1 MFCRG
6 SGVTQAMA
14 DVPVLNAAADTDAPP
29 TKSKKWLII
38 GVAASLLL
46 AGGGAAAWFFMGQ
59 DNAHGKKHETAKAK
73 EPLAPPLY
81 FALDPPFVVNFEG
94 EQLVRFLQI
103 TVQIMTRD
111 PATVDVL
118 KTNDPVVRND
128 LLLLFANQKYEVVAT
143 RAGKEKLRS
152 DALTAIRH
160 VVESSGGKA
169 DHVEQVY
176 FTSFVMQ

>member
-1 MFCRG
+1 
-6 SGVTQAMA
+6 MA
-14 DVPVLNAAADTDAPP
+14 DVPVLNAAADADAAP
-29 TKSKKWLII
+29 TKGKKWLII
-38 GVAASLLL
+38 AIAVLAVL
-46 AGGGAAAWFFMGQ
+46 AGVGAAAWLLMDHG
-59 DNAHGKKHETAKAK
+59 DAHGKKQQAQAK

-81 FALDPPFVVNFEG
+81 VALDPPFVVNFEG

-103 TVQIMTRD
+103 TVQVMTRD
-111 PATVDVL
+111 PATVEVL
-118 KTNDPVVRND
+118 KANDPVVRND
-128 LLLLFANQKYEVVAT
+128 LLLLFANQKYDVVAA

-160 VVESSGGKA
+160 VVEGGGGKG

>member
-1 MFCRG
+1 
-6 SGVTQAMA
+6 MA
-14 DVPVLNAAADTDAPP
+14 DVPVLNPAADADAAPK
-29 TKSKKWLII
+29 KSKKWLII
-38 GVAASLLL
+38 GIAAFVVL
-46 AGGGAAAWFFMGQ
+46 AGGGAAAVMLMGHG
-59 DNAHGKKHETAKAK
+59 NTHGKKEVKAK

-81 FALDPPFVVNFEG
+81 VALDPPFVVNFEG

-103 TVQIMTRD
+103 TVQVMTRD
-111 PATVDVL
+111 PASVELL
-118 KTNDPVVRND
+118 KANDPVVRND
-128 LLLLFANQKYEVVAT
+128 LLLLFANQKAEVVAA

-169 DHVEQVY
+169 DHIEQVY

>member
-1 MFCRG
+1 
-6 SGVTQAMA
+6 MA
-14 DVPVLNAAADTDAPP
+14 DVPVLNAADAEAAPA
-29 TKSKKWLII
+29 KSKKWLII
-38 GVAASLLL
+38 GIAAFLVV
-46 AGGGAAAWFFMGQ
+46 AGGGAAAWLLMSQG
-59 DNAHGKKHETAKAK
+59 DTHGKKEAVRAK

-81 FALDPPFVVNFEG
+81 VALDPPFVVNFEG

-103 TVQIMTRD
+103 TVQVMTRD
-111 PATVDVL
+111 PATVEVL

-128 LLLLFANQKYEVVAT
+128 LLMLFANQKYEVVAA

-152 DALTAIRH
+152 DALAAIRH